1 MCLIIQRDPNFEIP
15 YDKFKS
21 ALTVNPDG
29 YGLSFPDSNGKLITL
44 RNPVSPDPEKLYRMV
59 NEELLDKNLLIHL
72 RFTTVGETVMRN
84 AHPFPILERK
94 RDGIDLRMA
103 HNGTLFD
110 YKSKAAK
117 GESDT
122 RAFVR
127 TYVRPL
133 FKRMSKAM
141 DPAELLSDPF
151 IKELLE
157 DKLSKSSVL
166 TFLDG
171 NGQSLICNETGNG
184 GKQDKGWYYSNT
196 YSFNVTHREPVSK
209 IKYYSGSSYSGPKQV
224 ESKALPKPEPKAT
237 DSVAYLCRGFA
248 TEKFSDKYDMDT
260 TSRLTKLSDQTINKA
275 IQIGDASIL
284 IKELIYEL
292 DKSWGINKKL
302 NATIKSLKGKMQ

>member
-1 MCLIIQRDPNFEIP
+1 MCLIIQREPNFEIP
-15 YDKFKS
+15 FDKFKS

-29 YGLSFPDSNGKLITL
+29 YGLSFPDGNGKLITL
-44 RNPVSPDPEKLYRMV
+44 RNPASPDPDKLYRMI

-72 RFTTVGETVMRN
+72 RYTTVGETVMRN

-110 YKSKAAK
+110 YKSKASK

-127 TYVRPL
+127 TFVRPL
-133 FKRMSKAM
+133 FKRMAKAM

-184 GKQDKGWYYSNT
+184 GKQDEGWYYSNT
-196 YSFNVTHREPVSK
+196 YSFNATHREPPASK
-209 IKYYSGSSYSGPKQV
+209 LYYAGRSYSGPKPVTPQ
-224 ESKALPKPEPKAT
+224 ALPKPDTKVT
-237 DSVAYLCRGFA
+237 DKVSYLCRGFA
-248 TEKFSDKYDMDT
+248 TEKFSEKHDMDS
-260 TSRLTKLSDQTINKA
+260 TSRLTKLSDQTIKKA
-275 IQIGDASIL
+275 IQVGDADIL

-292 DKSWGINKKL
+292 NKSWNINKKL
-302 NATIKSLKGKMQ
+302 NATVKSLKGKMQ